1 MLARLGPASF
11 PFRGRDTAARLSAV
25 LNTRINLP
33 LQYWRIPIGFHT
45 SPSAS
50 CWTLSQGSDN

>member
-11 PFRGRDTAARLSAV
+11 PSRGRDTAARLSAV
-25 LNTRINLP
+25 PYTRIGIP
-33 LQYWRIPIGFHT
+33 LQYWRIPTCFHT